1 MEQMTACGRPEAGL
15 LEARGVG
22 SAKGLALIT
31 PRPLSS
37 PAPPVAGHCPP
48 PLQGPVLPLLFPGA
62 GPTTVSLQVLLHNPS
77 ALTLMTTCCW
87 PQFSL
92 PRALG
97 VSPAFTPTSHR
108 GLTFSTGQTRNRFS
122 PAAGRLLLGC
132 PTPSTPQSPPG
143 RPPAHLDPL
152 SQNLC
157 CILQMADLT
166 PESAHTMALRAPPSM
181 RFK

>member
-1 MEQMTACGRPEAGL
+1 MGVRKQGCWR
-15 LEARGVG
+15 LEVW
-22 SAKGLALIT
+22 AL
-31 PRPLSS
+31 PRCLPSSHPDPFLPLPS
-37 PAPPVAGHCPP
+37 PAPPIAGHCPP

-97 VSPAFTPTSHR
+97 VSPTFTPTSHR
-108 GLTFSTGQTRNRFS
+108 GHTFSAGQTRNRFS
-122 PAAGRLLLGC
+122 PAASRLLLGC

-166 PESAHTMALRAPPSM
+166 PESAHGPQGSP
-181 RFK
+181 FHEI